1 MPERPFTEHSGT
13 IKESLLSTIRIE
25 EAIERIQSGRMIILT
40 DDEDRENE
48 GDFVIAGQFATPEAI
63 NFMAKYG
70 RGLICVTMTA
80 EKAEAL
86 RLEPM
91 TAVNEASYGTD
102 FTISV
107 DARDG
112 ISTGISTFDR
122 AHTIQ
127 TIVRPDARA
136 TDLVRPGHIFPI
148 RAKEGGVLKRAG
160 QTEGSVD
167 LAILAGIIPIGVI
180 CEILNEDGTMA
191 RFPDLEKVSEEH
203 EIPIVTIQDLIAYRV
218 RQEKLVA
225 QVADADLPTEFGDF
239 RAVVFEDKVGQGPHI
254 ALVKGTIDSEKP
266 VLVRVHSSCLT
277 GDVFHSHRCDC
288 GPQLREAMRMIE
300 KEGSGI
306 VLYMNQEGRG
316 IGLANKIKA
325 YKLQDQGYDTV
336 EANLKLGF
344 KDDLRDYGLGAQIL
358 CQLGVR
364 KLRLMTNNPRKIVGL
379 TGYGLEMVDR
389 VPVEI
394 TPEDQNRRY
403 LKTKKD
409 KLGHLLSKI

>member
-1 MPERPFTEHSGT
+1 M
-13 IKESLLSTIRIE
+13 STITIE
-25 EAIERIQSGRMIILT
+25 DAIERIRNGQMIILT

-48 GDFVIAGQFATPEAI
+48 GDFVIGGQFATPEAI

-70 RGLICVTMTA
+70 RGLICVTLTK
-80 EKAEAL
+80 EKAESL

-91 TAVNEASYGTD
+91 TTVNEASYGTD

-112 ISTGISTFDR
+112 ISTGISAFDR

-127 TIVRPDARA
+127 TIVHPDAKS

-167 LAILAGIIPIGVI
+167 LAVLAGIIPIGVI

-203 EIPIVTIQDLIAYRV
+203 EIPIATIRDLIAYRM
-218 RQEKLVA
+218 RREKLVH
-225 QVADADLPTEFGDF
+225 QVAEAELPTEFGDF
-239 RAVVFEDKVGQGPHI
+239 RTVVFEDKVGLGPHM
-254 ALVKGTIDSEKP
+254 ALVKGTIDPSKP

-300 KEGSGI
+300 KEGTGI
-306 VLYMNQEGRG
+306 LLYMNQEGRG

-344 KDDLRDYGLGAQIL
+344 KDDLRDYGIGAQIL
-358 CQLGVR
+358 YQLGAR

-389 VPVEI
+389 VPVESA
-394 TPEDQNRRY
+394 PREKNRQ
-403 LKTKKD
+403 
-409 KLGHLLSKI
+409 

>member
-1 MPERPFTEHSGT
+1 M
-13 IKESLLSTIRIE
+13 STITIE
-25 EAIERIQSGRMIILT
+25 DAIERIRNGQMIILT

-48 GDFVIAGQFATPEAI
+48 GDFVIGGQFATPEAI

-70 RGLICVTMTA
+70 RGLICVTLTK
-80 EKAEAL
+80 EKAESL

-91 TAVNEASYGTD
+91 TTVNEASYGTD

-112 ISTGISTFDR
+112 ISTGISAFDR

-127 TIVRPDARA
+127 TIVHPDAKS

-167 LAILAGIIPIGVI
+167 LAVLAGIIPIGVI

-203 EIPIVTIQDLIAYRV
+203 EIPIATIRDLIAYRM
-218 RQEKLVA
+218 RREKLVH
-225 QVADADLPTEFGDF
+225 QVAEAELPTEFGDF
-239 RAVVFEDKVGQGPHI
+239 RTVVFEDKVGLGPHM
-254 ALVKGTIDSEKP
+254 ALVKGTIDPSKP

-300 KEGSGI
+300 KEGTGI
-306 VLYMNQEGRG
+306 LLYMNQEGRG

-344 KDDLRDYGLGAQIL
+344 KDDLRDYGIGAQIL
-358 CQLGVR
+358 YQLGAR

-394 TPEDQNRRY
+394 APREKNRQY

>member
-1 MPERPFTEHSGT
+1 MPT
-13 IKESLLSTIRIE
+13 ISIE
-25 EAIERIQSGRMIILT
+25 EAIDRIRNGRMIILT

-63 NFMAKYG
+63 NFMAKFG
-70 RGLICVTMTA
+70 RGLICVTMGA
-80 EKAEAL
+80 DKAESL

-91 TAVNEASYGTD
+91 TPVNEASFGTD

-112 ISTGISTFDR
+112 ISTGISAFDR

-127 TIVRPDARA
+127 TIVRPDAKP

-180 CEILNEDGTMA
+180 CEILNEDGSMA
-191 RFPDLEKVSEEH
+191 RFPDLEKVSREH
-203 EIPIVTIQDLIAYRV
+203 DIPIATIRDLIAYRMKE
-218 RQEKLVA
+218 EKLV
-225 QVADADLPTEFGDF
+225 QKVAEADLPTEFGDF
-239 RAVVFEDKVGQGPHI
+239 RAVVFEDKVEQGPHI
-254 ALVKGTIDSEKP
+254 ALVKGTIDPSKP

-325 YKLQDQGYDTV
+325 YSLQDQGYDTV

-344 KDDLRDYGLGAQIL
+344 KDDLRDYGIGAQIL
-358 CQLGVR
+358 CQLGAR

-394 TPEDQNRRY
+394 TPEDKNRRY